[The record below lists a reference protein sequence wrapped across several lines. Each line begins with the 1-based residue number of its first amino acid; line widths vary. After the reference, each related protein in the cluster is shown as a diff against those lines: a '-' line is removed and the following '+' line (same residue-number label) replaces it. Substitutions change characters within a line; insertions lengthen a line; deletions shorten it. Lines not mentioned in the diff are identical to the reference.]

1 MHNKIFSKCNRQQQ
15 FDMHSYS
22 IAFAK
27 FEIMLCLS
35 SRDMNGEMMAIVAV
49 AVFILHWALGI
60 YSMLVSNFNL

>member
-1 MHNKIFSKCNRQQQ
+1 MHNKIFSKCNRYQQ

-27 FEIMLCLS
+27 FEIMLHLTC
-35 SRDMNGEMMAIVAV
+35 RVMNGEMMAIVAV
-49 AVFILHWALGI
+49 AVFIIHWALGV